1 MLYSLSS
8 TINNILISSSAACI
22 DFACLNQLHITLGL
36 LLVLN
41 FIGVCKKSVIQHTCI
56 CEIEEEKRS
65 CNDVHMYIY
74 IYTIGWFWGLQ
85 KEVKSTQKQQIKG
98 GSQEMAAMMFTATK
112 WLPPLIS
119 QLFSPMAFKATPF
132 FHSLAVF
139 VWIYILYVPLS
150 HLRSKAQTVVYK

>member
-74 IYTIGWFWGLQ
+74 IPYRLVLGPTKRSEIHTKTANQRWQPRNGCNDVYRH
-85 KEVKSTQKQQIKG
+85 K
-98 GSQEMAAMMFTATK
+98 MAATFDFTTFFT
-112 WLPPLIS
+112 
-119 QLFSPMAFKATPF
+119 QAFKATPF

-139 VWIYILYVPLS
+139 VWIYILYIYIFSAPS
-150 HLRSKAQTVVYK
+150 TAQYIT